1 VTQVEEGK
9 RITVEVPAKEKG
21 ARPTRKTIALSDK
34 TQQFYDNV
42 SQGGAS
48 PKVGYICVVWLGEG
62 ASAAAKRV
70 TFINPPH
77 NTRGALLG
85 QVAGVADDGKSFTLV
100 QSGAEGEEGM
110 RWTIRLPEKAR
121 VIYHNVGLGGA
132 RPTKGYGA
140 RVWLA
145 EGSKDAAA
153 VVVFEGKA
161 G

>member
-1 VTQVEEGK
+1 MT
-9 RITVEVPAKEKG
+9 
-21 ARPTRKTIALSDK
+21 S
-34 TQQFYDNV
+34 
-42 SQGGAS
+42 
-48 PKVGYICVVWLGEG
+48 
-62 ASAAAKRV
+62 
-70 TFINPPH
+70 
-77 NTRGALLG
+77 
-85 QVAGVADDGKSFTLV
+85 DDGKSFTLV